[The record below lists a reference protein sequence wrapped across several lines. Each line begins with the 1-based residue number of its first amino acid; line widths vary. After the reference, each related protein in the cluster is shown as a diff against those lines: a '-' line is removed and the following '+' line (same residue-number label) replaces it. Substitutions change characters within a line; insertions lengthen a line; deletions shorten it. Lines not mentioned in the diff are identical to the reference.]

1 MDPRLKQLDFRTLAL
16 SIPDFL
22 MPRVCLC
29 CGRALLPCEQQLCCV
44 CMADLPLTHF
54 ERMIHNPMADK
65 YNALIK
71 APKYEKASALF
82 YYSGDYEKITQAL
95 KYGRNFAAGRWF
107 ARMLGDVLAD
117 AGWKADLVCPVPLHW
132 TRHFTRGYNQAG
144 IIGKEV
150 AVSLGAPFEARLLRR
165 SRRTDT
171 QTRLNDGQRARNVAG
186 AFEVRKGIKR
196 LRAAPEA
203 GPATSVLADL
213 PLRPSNAGPWP
224 PVSAKVLLIDDVFTT
239 GATLASCTAALR
251 DALGPDISINIATLA
266 YVE

>member
-22 MPRVCLC
+22 MPRVCIC

-132 TRHFTRGYNQAG
+132 TRHFTRGYNQAD

-186 AFEVRKGIKR
+186 AFEVRHSHCAT
-196 LRAAPEA
+196 AA
-203 GPATSVLADL
+203 TT
-213 PLRPSNAGPWP
+213 
-224 PVSAKVLLIDDVFTT
+224 VLLIDDVFTT

-251 DALGPDISINIATLA
+251 EAFGPELRISIATLA